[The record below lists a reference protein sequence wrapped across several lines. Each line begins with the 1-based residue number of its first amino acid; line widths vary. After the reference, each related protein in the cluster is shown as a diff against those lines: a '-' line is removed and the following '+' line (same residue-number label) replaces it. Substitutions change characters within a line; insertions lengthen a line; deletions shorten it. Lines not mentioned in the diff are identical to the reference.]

1 MIDTKAL
8 RQKILDMAIRGEL
21 VSQNPNDEPASVLLE
36 KIRAEK
42 QRLIKEG
49 KIKKDKVDSVIFKC
63 DDNRH
68 YENLPNGWVEI
79 SLFEI
84 CWLEDGNQINGEE
97 LVYWDAKALRGKN
110 TKVKISY
117 GKIVEQ
123 GKNVILVDGEN
134 SGEVFTIPYRG
145 YLGST
150 FKILQIAP
158 LVSQNFVRI
167 ILDYN
172 RDLFRENKTG
182 SAIPHL
188 NKRLFKTMNVLLP
201 PFLEQE
207 RIAKNVDLLLSQ
219 IDIIEQNQTGIETL
233 YDELKKRTLD
243 LAIQGKLVP
252 QDENDEPASVLLEK
266 IRAEKKAKLGKKYVD
281 SNIYK
286 GDDNCYYEK
295 VENNTP
301 VLLENLPFDI
311 PDSWC
316 WARLGNAVSINPRN
330 SIEDDMIISF
340 VEMKSLK
347 DGFNNDFTYEPR
359 YWREVK
365 SGFTHFQDNDVG
377 YAKIT
382 PCFQN
387 RKSCVFHH
395 LKNSCGAGTSE
406 LHILRAYPN
415 TILSEYLLWFVK
427 SPYFIEYGKQNFS
440 GTAGQQRFGTNEMKN
455 TFVPI
460 PPYREQIRI
469 VAQINSILQIFEK
482 GEA

>member
-1 MIDTKAL
+1 MNTEGNEKYLIHTTNYL
-8 RQKILDMAIRGEL
+8 VSSPQKIFAKNSIVYPKNGGA
-21 VSQNPNDEPASVLLE
+21 VFTN
-36 KIRAEK
+36 
-42 QRLIKEG
+42 
-49 KIKKDKVDSVIFKC
+49 KKRILAQDSVVDLNTAIFTP
-63 DDNRH
+63 
-68 YENLPNGWVEI
+68 Y
-79 SLFEI
+79 SLIE
-84 CWLEDGNQINGEE
+84 
-97 LVYWDAKALRGKN
+97 
-110 TKVKISY
+110 
-117 GKIVEQ
+117 
-123 GKNVILVDGEN
+123 
-134 SGEVFTIPYRG
+134 
-145 YLGST
+145 
-150 FKILQIAP
+150 
-158 LVSQNFVRI
+158 
-167 ILDYN
+167 LDYIYL
-172 RDLFRENKTG
+172 LFLTIDFNDFYKGTALPTIKNDFITTNLYGLPPLAEQKRIVDCIE
-182 SAIPHL
+182 
-188 NKRLFKTMNVLLP
+188 RLF
-201 PFLEQE
+201 
-207 RIAKNVDLLLSQ
+207 AQ
-219 IDIIEQNQTGIETL
+219 IDIIESNQSEIETL
-233 YDELKKRTLD
+233 YDALKKRTLD